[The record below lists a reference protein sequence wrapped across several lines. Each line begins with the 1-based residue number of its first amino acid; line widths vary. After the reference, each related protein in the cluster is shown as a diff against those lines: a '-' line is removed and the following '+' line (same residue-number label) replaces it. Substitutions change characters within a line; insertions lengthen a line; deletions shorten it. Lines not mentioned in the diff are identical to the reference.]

1 MADNSILAPSSG
13 SSEPSPSP
21 STSPNPPS
29 AIRGRPRSTSISSGS
44 PGPAPGMPI
53 PTLFPEPTPPSP
65 QSHPPNPFGF
75 SFPSS
80 STSTS
85 SPSPLGPPW
94 SRSGSPGS
102 GAQGWGHR
110 PSLSVPG
117 IVAPSPLVPGAAPR
131 GGRHR
136 RTQSVSP
143 PGFPVLSE
151 GAESGFAPGPSSV
164 PRRGSDGSPGSL
176 GLTLPSQPPRLNI
189 SAVSIPASL
198 RGGPRSPNS
207 PRSPHSPTRSPR
219 VRAVSAEC
227 SPSTSPTNPSPLT
240 TNHHHSHSHHH
251 HHSHASHVS
260 SHVALLQGIRSHAL
274 PHSPTLDAT
283 PSEHD
288 VPALSTSPSASS
300 AHFVPTRRLSGSHY
314 PTSRPLPSPS
324 VRTSTS
330 SPPFGP
336 TSPSMQHHPSPL
348 ALELARPGSPD
359 FSFDDVLRHGA
370 LDEAMTDELVEA
382 QLAPLPGPVR
392 RGSGSMSP
400 PLLPLPPELDVHS
413 PTVGGGRRARST
425 SVSKAVSSSASPA
438 SLYLEQYEPL
448 AEGLPGVSGA
458 MTPQHDGQQQQR
470 PASPP
475 LFVDS
480 LFPTSGT
487 LPPPGVPALASRS
500 PPSPEPPKLPSPA
513 RSALGFNVPLP
524 LGSAPSPPQSV
535 FARPLAVSP
544 APVAS
549 TFALPLPPSPPPAP
563 PPNLSALSASC
574 PSPSASS
581 AEVPLHAVHSPVAE
595 IQSLDLLPPAS
606 PHRSPI
612 SLPPPLAAPTP
623 LPPHLVG
630 GPPLRS
636 KSRSRSRERER
647 SRSRSRERD
656 ASPGSIKLSGM
667 EFAPKVHSPLASPAL
682 GEAGEEEQG
691 ATKKWG
697 HAEERESTEA
707 EKSEA
712 QQEKVEQ
719 PVKEDQSM
727 ADIETT
733 SAPTHE
739 QQPQLAPPV
748 STTDPGSTTALGLPL
763 GGTSIPRAT
772 SPIGIPEHLEDSLP
786 PSSPD
791 SSYFSLAP
799 GQVRA
804 LSPPPLLPKS
814 DAPPHERAPSWED
827 EIDDDEFDELDD
839 DGSGELGLGGG
850 GGGGARR
857 RSSGEKE
864 RVSLL
869 VALGITKSPEEVAER
884 AKMEAA
890 AARAAA
896 ESERLKALE
905 EEEEEE
911 RRQSP
916 RRGGFGALGFMEV
929 DLEAQGEND
938 PYEQQQQQQVEGE
951 AGDLSVGDASG
962 EVLTIDEESLSALER
977 IFVCAK
983 SDSVEERARVA
994 HFLADWLPAVDIC
1007 EAVEYVLP
1015 LLAGLIEDET
1025 VKEMFAPQLDRVMWH
1040 FFSHCPLA
1048 ELDPASDKSTSDP
1061 GSPVPSRYTAPV
1073 PSSTV
1078 NPSPTASS
1086 FVPSD
1091 VSGTPPPTSET
1102 SPSAS
1107 NADSPDIPRISA
1119 TTFTSLLGAL
1129 LTDQS
1134 SLVAKSTEAALVRFL
1149 CKLKDKPL
1157 PPESPSEFSAVD
1169 FGTPSNHPTPLP
1181 ELAVSQPSP
1190 HHPYDFSTEARRVLE
1205 DEVVSGI
1212 VIGLARLD
1220 EDDREADKSVG
1231 GASGSA
1237 ERGEGSDSATPLAN
1251 SLEEPKDDLTN
1262 PTLFMS
1268 PEEDA
1273 LDDEDKWLNRWH
1285 SEQDKPDT
1293 DPNPSAGPAMDT
1305 WGAPLVSFFD
1315 DALDRPA
1322 GAADQPTG
1330 DSMKDEVPAQEGLPL
1345 PSSSPPDQVFSSFS
1359 PEGPADEEASIGKMV
1374 AMSLIG
1380 AIAAAD
1386 CLDAPVLVEQFLPE
1400 VERMKNEAM
1409 FYVRK
1414 EAVQAL
1420 GNLARVLPVDVL
1432 EATMLPL
1439 HTAYSRDQ
1447 LWHVRRAAVLALPSL
1462 CARLPRSVLRSKAI
1476 DAIAHFGGDDN
1487 RNVRSGALEI
1497 CGELIYL
1504 FYEDPEG
1511 VPEELLAFF
1520 LGKPSSSAAAAQS
1533 ALLSDPSQSSPN
1545 SLSPLKSAL
1554 DSPPQSFLDTSV
1566 SWTSPNPFGNNLRD
1580 ADRQILTAFNFPAV
1594 VLTLGRDQWHVVRE
1608 HHLALCQ
1615 DPVEK
1620 ARQSLASSLHEV
1632 AKIIGPEQADA
1643 SLLDPLSWF
1652 LRDVENIQAAV
1663 LDNLPTL
1670 FMAFGPR
1677 AAKSALAALGDAW
1690 PEIRTWRL
1698 REHAVKKV
1706 MEVGPHFMRNE
1717 GVEEVLAVLA
1727 KAFKDSVAAVR
1738 DQAVTAIP
1746 PLLHAALEDPCARNK
1761 LLAFLFVFSTDSG
1774 YRHRSTYVSTVLA
1787 SVRADI
1793 SRDLFEAHFLETLS
1807 DLARDKV
1814 VSVRIAVARVI
1825 GEACR
1830 SAALYSDPSTRHRIH
1845 DLVSLLA
1852 QSPDRDVRLP
1862 VFDFYVPSP
1871 AQSRPSSPPRTSSPP
1886 PDRASGTRSRM
1897 DMYEDEPP
1905 LSPAAA
1911 SPLATRPNPFAY
1923 GIDIDDDDRIGA
1935 EDSFMSD
1942 GTFRT
1947 GAPATEDVQMFDGD
1961 LDASEPEPEP
1971 PVLLERPSPAL
1982 STSPTHQFGG
1992 LSQEVWTRDDGDLVE
2007 VSRR

>member
-1 MADNSILAPSSG
+1 MADNSLLAPSSA

-44 PGPAPGMPI
+44 PGPAPGTPI

-80 STSTS
+80 SASTS
-85 SPSPLGPPW
+85 SPTPLDSPW
-94 SRSGSPGS
+94 SRSVSPGS

-143 PGFPVLSE
+143 PGFPVLTTNAEYLSRVHSLKPE
-151 GAESGFAPGPSSV
+151 GWTSQPHQPPE
-164 PRRGSDGSPGSL
+164 
-176 GLTLPSQPPRLNI
+176 PSQPDKV
-189 SAVSIPASL
+189 A
-198 RGGPRSPNS
+198 
-207 PRSPHSPTRSPR
+207 TR
-219 VRAVSAEC
+219 
-227 SPSTSPTNPSPLT
+227 
-240 TNHHHSHSHHH
+240 
-251 HHSHASHVS
+251 
-260 SHVALLQGIRSHAL
+260 IRSHAL

-300 AHFVPTRRLSGSHY
+300 AHFAPSRRLSGSHH
-314 PTSRPLPSPS
+314 PTSRPPPSPS
-324 VRTSTS
+324 IKTSTP

-359 FSFDDVLRHGA
+359 FAFDDVLRHSA
-370 LDEAMTDELVEA
+370 LGEAMADELVEA
-382 QLAPLPGPVR
+382 QLAPMLGPVR
-392 RGSGSMSP
+392 RGSGSLSP

-413 PTVGGGRRARST
+413 PMAGGGRRARSG

-448 AEGLPGVSGA
+448 AEGSPGTSGV
-458 MTPQHDGQQQQR
+458 MTEQAGQQQQR

-487 LPPPGVPALASRS
+487 LPPPGAPAHAPKS
-500 PPSPEPPKLPSPA
+500 PSSPERPKLPSPA
-513 RSALGFNVPLP
+513 RSALGF
-524 LGSAPSPPQSV
+524 SAPLSLSSDPSSPQVAFVHP
-535 FARPLAVSP
+535 FADCSPSAASP
-544 APVAS
+544 A
-549 TFALPLPPSPPPAP
+549 ALPLPRSPPPAP
-563 PPNLSALSASC
+563 PPNLSALSASR
-574 PSPSASS
+574 PSPSASP
-581 AEVPLHAVHSPVAE
+581 AEVPLHAVHSPVTE

-612 SLPPPLAAPTP
+612 SLPPPLSAPTP

-630 GPPLRS
+630 GTPLRS

-656 ASPGSIKLSGM
+656 ASPGSIKLGGM
-667 EFAPKVHSPLASPAL
+667 DFAPKVHSPLASPAL

-691 ATKKWG
+691 GIQKWG
-697 HAEERESTEA
+697 HAEEQKEKAGESREA

-719 PVKEDQSM
+719 AVKEDQRM

-733 SAPTHE
+733 STPSHE
-739 QQPQLAPPV
+739 EQPQLAPPIP
-748 STTDPGSTTALGLPL
+748 TTDAGLTTALGVPL
-763 GGTSIPRAT
+763 LDTSIPRVT
-772 SPIGIPEHLEDSLP
+772 SPIGIPEHLEDSLS
-786 PSSPD
+786 PSSPN
-791 SSYFSLAP
+791 SSYYSLAP

-804 LSPPPLLPKS
+804 PSPPPFLPKS
-814 DAPPHERAPSWED
+814 DAPPLERAPSWED

-839 DGSGELGLGGG
+839 DGSGELGFGGC
-850 GGGGARR
+850 GGARR
-857 RSSGEKE
+857 RSSGAAEKE
-864 RVSLL
+864 RVSVL
-869 VALGITKSPEEVAER
+869 VALGITKSPEEAAER
-884 AKMEAA
+884 AQMEAA
-890 AARAAA
+890 AAGAAA
-896 ESERLKALE
+896 ESERLKAQE
-905 EEEEEE
+905 QEE
-911 RRQSP
+911 REQQP
-916 RRGGFGALGFMEV
+916 KRGSFGALGFMDV
-929 DLEAQGEND
+929 DLEAQGMN
-938 PYEQQQQQQVEGE
+938 QQQQHQVEGE

-1025 VKEMFAPQLDRVMWH
+1025 VKEVFAPQLDRVMWH

-1061 GSPVPSRYTAPV
+1061 GSPVPTRYTAPV
-1073 PSSTV
+1073 PSSII
-1078 NPSPTASS
+1078 NPSPTSSS
-1086 FVPSD
+1086 FGPSD

-1107 NADSPDIPRISA
+1107 NADSPDVPRISA

-1157 PPESPSEFSAVD
+1157 PPESPSEFSTVD

-1181 ELAVSQPSP
+1181 ELTVSQPSP
-1190 HHPYDFSTEARRVLE
+1190 HHPYGFSTEARQVLE

-1220 EDDREADKSVG
+1220 EDDRDADKSIG
-1231 GASGSA
+1231 GGSGSA
-1237 ERGEGSDSATPLAN
+1237 ERGERSDSATPLAN
-1251 SLEEPKDDLTN
+1251 SIEEPKDDLTN
-1262 PTLFMS
+1262 PTLFTS
-1268 PEEDA
+1268 PEEDE
-1273 LDDEDKWLNRWH
+1273 LDEDKWLNRWH

-1293 DPNPSAGPAMDT
+1293 DSNLSAGPAMDT

-1322 GAADQPTG
+1322 GAADQPPG
-1330 DSMKDEVPAQEGLPL
+1330 VSMNDEVPAQEGLPL

-1386 CLDAPVLVEQFLPE
+1386 CLETPVLVEQFLPE

-1462 CARLPRSVLRSKAI
+1462 CARLPRAVLRSKAI

-1520 LGKPSSSAAAAQS
+1520 LGKPSSSLAAVHTAH
-1533 ALLSDPSQSSPN
+1533 LSDPGQSSSNP
-1545 SLSPLKSAL
+1545 LSPLKSAL
-1554 DSPPQSFLDTSV
+1554 DSPPQSFLDTSA
-1566 SWTSPNPFGNNLRD
+1566 SWMSPNPFGNNLRD

-1594 VLTLGRDQWHVVRE
+1594 ILTLGRDQWPVVRE

-1632 AKIIGPEQADA
+1632 AKIIGPDQADA

-1663 LDNLPTL
+1663 LDSLPTL
-1670 FMAFGPR
+1670 FAAFGPE
-1677 AAKSALAALGDAW
+1677 AARRALAALGDAW

-1706 MEVGPHFMRNE
+1706 MEVVPHFVRNE

-1746 PLLHAALEDPCARNK
+1746 PLLHAALDDPCARNK

-1774 YRHRSTYVSTVLA
+1774 YRHRTTYVSTVLA

-1830 SAALYSDPSTRHRIH
+1830 SAALYSDPYTRHRIH
-1845 DLVSLLA
+1845 DLISLLA

-1862 VFDFYVPSP
+1862 VVDFYVPSP
-1871 AQSRPSSPPRTSSPP
+1871 AQSQPSSPPRTSSPP

-1897 DMYEDEPP
+1897 DMHEDEPS

-1935 EDSFMSD
+1935 EDSLMSD
-1942 GTFRT
+1942 GTFRN
-1947 GAPATEDVQMFDGD
+1947 GAGTEDVQMFDGD
-1961 LDASEPEPEP
+1961 FDASEPEPI
-1971 PVLLERPSPAL
+1971 LLERPSPSL